1 MDKTDKIVELA
12 RKKSVDKEKHVL
24 AVIDELQKQ
33 KKKITF
39 YAVQKA
45 AGVSKSYIYNNKKLR
60 ALIIN
65 MRDDDKIVKLSE
77 ETSDTVIAALRVE
90 IREQKKEIRML
101 RKDQLWEE
109 KYRNLKEENQLLRER
124 IEKLMGKLY

>member
-1 MDKTDKIVELA
+1 
-12 RKKSVDKEKHVL
+12 
-24 AVIDELQKQ
+24 
-33 KKKITF
+33 
-39 YAVQKA
+39 
-45 AGVSKSYIYNNKKLR
+45 
-60 ALIIN
+60 

>member
-1 MDKTDKIVELA
+1 MSMDKTDKIVELA

-45 AGVSKSYIYNNKKLR
+45 AGVS
-60 ALIIN
+60 
-65 MRDDDKIVKLSE
+65 
-77 ETSDTVIAALRVE
+77 
-90 IREQKKEIRML
+90 
-101 RKDQLWEE
+101 
-109 KYRNLKEENQLLRER
+109 
-124 IEKLMGKLY
+124 